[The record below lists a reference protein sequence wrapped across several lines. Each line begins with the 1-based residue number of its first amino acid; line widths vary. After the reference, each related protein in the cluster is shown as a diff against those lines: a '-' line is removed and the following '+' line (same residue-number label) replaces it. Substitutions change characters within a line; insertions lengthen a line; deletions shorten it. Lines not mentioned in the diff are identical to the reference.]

1 MDLHNWQM
9 IDALA
14 SAVSACAIV
23 AGSLFVIIELRQ
35 AKTDRNFAISSH
47 LFELWQSPEFQT
59 DQLFLLHKLEAADWD
74 GFVELGRGDH
84 AERAFHRVGG
94 FYDRVGHLVL
104 KGLIKQQDILP
115 TIGGDAV
122 AVWTRI
128 EPLVRAA
135 RRRENPFLFQNYE
148 AVLPSCIECYYPNLV
163 RPAGANGASVT
174 GPAGAADEA
183 PEAEN
188 DDNVPRIEPRDLYE
202 AMRAS
207 SAVVIDVSRHEN
219 PDRIQGAVRAIPNEL
234 SGWLKHIKGSEEI
247 VGLYC
252 S

>member
-1 MDLHNWQM
+1 MTIHNWQM
-9 IDALA
+9 VDALA
-14 SAVSACAIV
+14 SVVSAMAIL
-23 AGSLFVIIELRQ
+23 AGTIFVIIELRQ

-47 LFELWQSPEFQT
+47 LFELWQSPEFQA
-59 DQLFLLHKLEAADWD
+59 DQLFLLHKLPATDWEAFI
-74 GFVELGRGDH
+74 GLGRGDA

-104 KGLIKQQDILP
+104 KGLIKQEDILP

-128 EPLVRAA
+128 EGLVRTA

-163 RPAGANGASVT
+163 GSSTANGKSANANVSPTEGVA
-174 GPAGAADEA
+174 AGSEAD
-183 PEAEN
+183 
-188 DDNVPRIEPRDLYE
+188 DVKRVEPNELYDFV
-202 AMRAS
+202 RAGT
-207 SAVVIDVSRHEN
+207 ATVIDVSAHEN
-219 PDRIQGAVRAIPNEL
+219 PERIQGAMRADPNEL
-234 SGWLKHIKGSEEI
+234 SGWLKLIKGSEGI

-252 S
+252 T

>member
-1 MDLHNWQM
+1 MPLHNWQM

-14 SAVSACAIV
+14 SVVSAFAIV
-23 AGSLFVIIELRQ
+23 AGTVFVIIELRQ

-59 DQLFLLHKLEAADWD
+59 DQLFLLHKLPAGDWD
-74 GFVELGRGDH
+74 SFVGLGRGDS

-104 KGLIKQQDILP
+104 KGLIKQEDILP

-128 EPLVRAA
+128 EALVRAA
-135 RRRENPFLFQNYE
+135 RRLENPFLFQNYE

-163 RPAGANGASVT
+163 RPAGVNGASL
-174 GPAGAADEA
+174 GAPAAMAEDDEK
-183 PEAEN
+183 E
-188 DDNVPRIEPRDLYE
+188 DVRRIEPRELYDF
-202 AMRAS
+202 M
-207 SAVVIDVSRHEN
+207 SAGTATVIDVSAHEN
-219 PDRIQGAVRAIPNEL
+219 PERIQGAARAVPNEV
-234 SGWLKHIKGSEEI
+234 SGWLKLIKGNEALI
-247 VGLYC
+247 GLYC
-252 S
+252 T